1 MLKNIRPSVI
11 AQPLAEREWQVIAGE
26 LRSAHGGR
34 VIGFIEELGGTYE
47 VEFLERPELSRFFDS
62 FKAAID
68 FFEMLEQ
75 GQSDNEVLEVR
86 PAC

>member
-1 MLKNIRPSVI
+1 MLKNFRPSVI

-47 VEFLERPELSRFFDS
+47 VESLERPELSRFFDS
-62 FKAAID
+62 FKGAID
-68 FFEMLEQ
+68 FFEHLEQ
-75 GQSDNEVLEVR
+75 GGDDREVLEVSA
-86 PAC
+86 AC